1 VSAPSGLLAEDEKS
15 SKQSKTARQT
25 ISNDKTSSA
34 LTKMIS
40 IGMDKV
46 SQNPS
51 STNNQQIPQFN
62 PIDKEG

>member
-1 VSAPSGLLAEDEKS
+1 MSAPSGLLAEDEKS

-62 PIDKEG
+62 PVDKEG